1 MSASI
6 SEKFTHHHLTS
17 VDNVAIVKKIP
28 EHVTSY
34 LGRMVVT
41 NPKAFK
47 CFEGLKIGRKQPRS
61 RHSSKPLQKEGKEAR
76 RPPRNEDAS
85 DGFLVPGG
93 EDFDPLA

>member
-1 MSASI
+1 MLLHI
-6 SEKFTHHHLTS
+6 WGG
-17 VDNVAIVKKIP
+17 V
-28 EHVTSY
+28 
-34 LGRMVVT
+34 MVVT

-61 RHSSKPLQKEGKEAR
+61 RHSSKPLQKGGARRGKE

-93 EDFDPLA
+93 EDF